1 MRPLVSFHVV
11 LLDELHATLVAPEG
25 LLPTV
30 DLLVSLQ
37 QVLLDE
43 AHAALAALERPLP
56 GVNEH
61 MSAQVVRA
69 PEGSAAVFADV
80 RFLTWGRDG
89 TFRISHQGG
98 FG

>member
-11 LLDELHATLVAPEG
+11 LLDELHTTLVTPKR

-30 DLLVSLQ
+30 DLLMSLQ

-56 GVNEH
+56 GVDEH
-61 MSAQVVRA
+61 VPAQVIGA
-69 PEGSAAVFADV
+69 PEGSTAVFADV
-80 RFLTWGRDG
+80 RFLAGGRGG
-89 TFRISHQGG
+89 TFPISHQGG